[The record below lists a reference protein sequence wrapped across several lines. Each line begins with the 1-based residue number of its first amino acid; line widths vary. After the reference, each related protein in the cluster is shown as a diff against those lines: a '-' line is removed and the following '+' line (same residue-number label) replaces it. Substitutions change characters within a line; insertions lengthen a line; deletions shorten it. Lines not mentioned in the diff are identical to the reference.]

1 MDEDTGMPPE
11 VRVAFTAIKREYR
24 RMVAQ
29 GMSREAIAAAL
40 RTWMRRGMEHAGE
53 VWPAQ
58 QVEYYLKLTLCLLE
72 VKTPDQA
79 RRLADLIRRAYECN

>member
-1 MDEDTGMPPE
+1 MDEGIPPE
-11 VRVAFTAIKREYR
+11 VRVAFTAIKREYT

-40 RTWMRRGMEHAGE
+40 RTWMHRAMEHAGA

-58 QVEYYLKLTLCLLE
+58 QVEYSLHLTLCLLE

-79 RRLADLIRRAYECN
+79 QRLAALVRRSYESN